1 MFLTDLN
8 NPKKEFFLEL
18 LILLLMSERVRDIEY
33 DDALESSS
41 QEPLLLPFSA
51 AIDAKALEIVTK
63 AANTIDKQDTL
74 EKFYDTLNTNPS
86 SNYGSIFAGISSSI
100 FDNLGASKELKENWQ
115 NRSRSYDFS
124 PFFDLRR
131 SLVDTIEAKI
141 DEYSPNSHVRQAV
154 IDEITQSGI
163 DFFSINPKVIQI
175 FTANL
180 AQIRQEILLQA
191 TELLVAKKKSEG
203 LVLSN
208 REKKIYLY
216 NLLFFCIEG
225 NKDLEENKVAD
236 LLKTMIKSLE
246 LDIHYIQEF
255 IPLVKQYVQIEQELV
270 TLVNE

>member
-1 MFLTDLN
+1 MFLTDLD

-18 LILLLMSERVRDIEY
+18 LILLLVSERVRDIEY

-41 QEPLLLPFSA
+41 KEPLLLPFSSS
-51 AIDAKALEIVTK
+51 IDAEALEIVTR

-74 EKFYDTLNTNPS
+74 EKFYDTLNTRPS
-86 SNYGSIFAGISSSI
+86 SNYNSILGGFSSV

-131 SLVDTIEAKI
+131 SLVDSIEAKI

-180 AQIRQEILLQA
+180 EQIRQEILLQA

-236 LLKTMIKSLE
+236 LLKTIIKSLE
-246 LDIHYIQEF
+246 LDIDYIKEF

-270 TLVNE
+270 TLINE